1 MDHIE
6 YPKLFALLP
15 LADVNPPEKRKPDY
29 LLLVQ
34 PKPEAALAPLD
45 TVDPPKKVNILTHHM
60 NIVFYKLFIIFYILH
75 TETDVVYTIKNTC
88 M

>member
-15 LADVNPPEKRKPDY
+15 LDDVNPSEKRKPDY

-34 PKPEAALAPLD
+34 PKPEAVQAPLD
-45 TVDPPKKVNILTHHM
+45 TVDPPKKVNILTHHDKYR
-60 NIVFYKLFIIFYILH
+60 VLQIIYNVLH
-75 TETDVVYTIKNTC
+75 TAY
-88 M
+88 